1 MGLVPAR
8 GISVLSVCSP
18 ATSRYS
24 RPVPTPDV
32 ATALE
37 GVVRE
42 LPNGGE
48 AREGQLAMAEA
59 VGRAIHD
66 RRHLVVQAGTGTGKS
81 LAYLVPAILSG
92 RRVVV
97 ATATKALQDQLATN
111 DLPFL
116 SRHLGRS
123 FRFAV
128 LKGRSNYLCRQR
140 AAEMAGG
147 GEQLGLEDAPGW
159 LEGEADSGSPG
170 SVAAQARRLLSWG
183 SRSASGDRA
192 DLDFEPSP
200 RAWAMV
206 SVGPRECPGAH
217 RCPSGEACF
226 TEAARDQAAAADI
239 VVVNTHLYG
248 AHLASG
254 GGVLPEH
261 DVVVF
266 DEAHEVEDVMI
277 ASFGADVGAGRFRAL
292 ARLVR
297 AVVPRDEAAVAD
309 ELADA
314 ADSLDAALAP
324 LLGRRVQP
332 RSDPRLAGALE
343 VAAARLSRASAA
355 LRKADSDTDRQ
366 DPGSAGAARTRAVLA
381 AGHLSS
387 DVATAS
393 DIGPAQVAWV
403 DGLPHAPVLKVA
415 PLDIGPRLAD
425 ALWERVTVVLT
436 SATIPPGI
444 GRRLGVAQEV
454 TDELDTGSPFPY
466 ATNALLYCATHLPD
480 RRSEG
485 AEEALHE
492 ELEAL
497 IVAAGGRTLALFT
510 SWRAMDRAAEALRG
524 QVPFR
529 LMTQS
534 ELPKP
539 ALVEAFSSDESSC
552 LLATMGF
559 WQGVDV
565 PGPALSL
572 VVIDRIPFPRP
583 DEPLLQAR
591 RERFGPAAFREV
603 DLPRAATLLAQGV
616 GRLIRSASDR
626 GVVAVLDPR
635 LARATYRWE
644 LVRALP
650 PMSRT
655 RHRSDVAAFLGD
667 Q

>member
-1 MGLVPAR
+1 MP
-8 GISVLSVCSP
+8 S
-18 ATSRYS
+18 
-24 RPVPTPDV
+24 PDV
-32 ATALE
+32 PRALE
-37 GVVRE
+37 RVVRA
-42 LPNGGE
+42 LPQGGE
-48 AREGQLAMAEA
+48 AREGQRGMAEA
-59 VGRAIHD
+59 VARAIED

-92 RRVVV
+92 KRVVV
-97 ATATKALQDQLATN
+97 ATATKALQDQLATK

-116 SRHLGRS
+116 ARHLGRP

-140 AAEMAGG
+140 AAEVAGG
-147 GEQLGLEDAPGW
+147 GEQLGLEESPGW
-159 LEGEADSGSPG
+159 SEANGGSGSSA
-170 SVAAQARRLLSWG
+170 SVATQARRLLSWG
-183 SRSASGDRA
+183 ARSGSGDRA
-192 DLDFEPSP
+192 ELDFEPSP
-200 RAWAMV
+200 RAWGMV

-226 TEAARDQAAAADI
+226 TEAARERAAAADI

-254 GGVLPEH
+254 GAVLPEH
-261 DVVVF
+261 DVVIF

-277 ASFGADVGAGRFRAL
+277 AAFGAEVAAGRFRAL

-297 AVVPRDEAAVAD
+297 AVVPRDELSIAD
-309 ELADA
+309 DLAGA
-314 ADSLDAALAP
+314 ADGLDTALAP
-324 LLGRRVQP
+324 HVGRRVHP
-332 RSDPRLAGALE
+332 ESDPQLAGALQ

-355 LRKADSDTDRQ
+355 LRKADSDTGRDE
-366 DPGSAGAARTRAVLA
+366 PGSATAARSRAVLA
-381 AGHLSS
+381 AGHLAG

-393 DIGPAQVAWV
+393 DVGPEQVAWAE
-403 DGLPHAPVLKVA
+403 GPPHAPVLKVA
-415 PLDIGPRLAD
+415 PLDIGPMLAD
-425 ALWERVTVVLT
+425 ALWARATVVLT
-436 SATIPPGI
+436 SATIPPGV
-444 GRRLGVAQEV
+444 GRRLGVAQE
-454 TDELDTGSPFPY
+454 TNDQLDTGSPFPY

-480 RRSEG
+480 RRRDGAEG
-485 AEEALHE
+485 AVHE
-492 ELEAL
+492 ELRSL
-497 IVAAGGRTLALFT
+497 IEAAGGRTLALFT
-510 SWRAMDRAAEALRG
+510 SWRAMEAAAEALRA
-524 QVPFR
+524 QIPFR

-552 LLATMGF
+552 LFATMGF

-635 LARATYRWE
+635 LARASYRWE

-650 PMSRT
+650 PMTRT
-655 RHRSDVAAFLGD
+655 RHRHDVAAFLDRPGALGHAPSPAGAGSRPANIG
-667 Q
+667 